1 MRWKQVVI
9 LMLIS
14 IILGIINQY
23 FEIFTIDYN
32 VKYMIDAC
40 VIFYGIMFILSLF
53 DYCFC
58 NRRE

>member
-40 VIFYGIMFILSLF
+40 VIFYGIMFTYFNHPSHPF
-53 DYCFC
+53 
-58 NRRE
+58 